1 MKRSTDRILTTHA
14 GSLPRPED
22 LTRMMWDLLDGKN
35 VDQKALDKR
44 IREAVVEAV
53 KRQRQAGVDVIS
65 DGEMSKVGFSNY
77 AMQRFSGFGG
87 LTQFAAT
94 DIGNFPTIINKLF
107 VTDEG
112 GKHIVMRCI
121 EGPIALKD
129 PKGVLKDIENFKA
142 ALGGSDP
149 DNAFIPAVTPGQML
163 FNFPNKFYKTDED
176 YLEAAAKALRYE
188 YEQII
193 KAGFNLQLDA
203 PDLPMRAHCWTS
215 DVGAADMKKYVPQ
228 SIEAMNLAIKG
239 LPSNKIRLHLCWGNY
254 AGPHHH
260 DIELQEIIK
269 PILKINA
276 DFIYFEAANPRHAHE
291 WEVWRDTRI
300 PEDKVL
306 IPGAIDTLTNH
317 VEHPR
322 LVAQRLEQ
330 FAAIVGKER
339 VVGGTDCGFGTFVGW
354 SGTDPEIAWLKLS
367 VLAEGA
373 RIASRNLWRKAARP
387 AARKAAA
394 KKSKRP
400 AAKKVTRK
408 KAGKAA
414 KKSRRR

>member
-1 MKRSTDRILTTHA
+1 MKTSTDRILTTHA

-22 LTRMMWDLLDGKN
+22 LTRMMWDLLDNKP
-35 VDQKALDKR
+35 VDKKVLDAR
-44 IREAVVEAV
+44 IKGAVQEVV
-53 KRQRQAGVDVIS
+53 NRQRQAGVDVIS

-121 EGPIALKD
+121 EGPIELKD
-129 PKGVLKDIENFKA
+129 PNAVLKDIANFKA
-142 ALGGSDP
+142 ALGGGDP
-149 DNAFIPAVTPGQML
+149 DDAFIPAVTPGQML
-163 FNFPNKFYKTDED
+163 FNFPNRYYKTDDD
-176 YLEAAAKALRYE
+176 YLEAAARALRYE

-203 PDLPMRAHCWTS
+203 PDLPMRAHCFTGG
-215 DVGAADMKKYVPQ
+215 VGVADMKTYVPK

-239 LPSNKIRLHLCWGNY
+239 LPTNKIRLHLCWGNY

-260 DIELQEIIK
+260 DIELQKIIK
-269 PILKINA
+269 PILKIKA

-291 WEVWRDTRI
+291 WEVWKETRI
-300 PEDKVL
+300 PDDKIL

-330 FAAIVGKER
+330 FARIAGKER
-339 VVGGTDCGFGTFVGW
+339 VIGGTDCGFGTFVGW

-373 RIASRNLWRKAARP
+373 RIASQNLWKKKKRKSAV
-387 AARKAAA
+387 K
-394 KKSKRP
+394 KKSQQKQS
-400 AAKKVTRK
+400 KRK
-408 KAGKAA
+408 K
-414 KKSRRR
+414 